1 MRRLRKLYRPYAQT
15 SVWVLV
21 LDSFLIALS
30 TLLLE
35 YHLHLALGVLDN
47 RSFNLDAAWRDYGV
61 SAECII
67 PRANFMYIL
76 QCQNVTNA
84 HVFEMRDSEQVF
96 GCEKV
101 FTPCERGNDVLRRL
115 RADKGKCGGC
125 VFRESCLG

>member
-1 MRRLRKLYRPYAQT
+1 
-15 SVWVLV
+15 VLV
-21 LDSFLIALS
+21 LDSFLVALS

-35 YHLHLALGVLDN
+35 YHLHLALGMLNN
-47 RSFNLDAAWRDYGV
+47 RSFNLDAAWGDYRV

-67 PRANFMYIL
+67 SRANFMYIL

-84 HVFEMRDSEQVF
+84 HVFEMRDSKQVF
-96 GCEKV
+96 RCKKV
-101 FTPCERGNDVLRRL
+101 FTPCERGDDVLRRL